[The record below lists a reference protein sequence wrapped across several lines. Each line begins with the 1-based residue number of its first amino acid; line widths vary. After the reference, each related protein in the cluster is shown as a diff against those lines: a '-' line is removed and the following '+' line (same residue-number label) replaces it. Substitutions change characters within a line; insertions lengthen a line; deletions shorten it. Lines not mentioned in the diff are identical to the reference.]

1 MLRLAE
7 ILLTSILVAGSL
19 TVARAQEDSA
29 TASHTKELKTIVVA
43 PEAKSDTVIAVPPAT
58 SVRGLGR
65 DERKA
70 AGPDFVDLTTWL
82 RKEGALNGL
91 QSTELRPWH
100 IVVTYDQFDE
110 DGDNVNSGVYEEF
123 WAGPRKYR
131 RNYKSD
137 KFNQTDYATDKGLFR
152 GGDQRWPNRT
162 ESQVRAEVTEPFYYG
177 ATLQGQGVPAGS
189 AERTFSKSVAAVGGF
204 GAVRARSTER
214 TFSGYTLQCVL
225 IEKESQIVSDP
236 TQYCFEP
243 DGSVLRYSRGIGWN
257 QTVYNQIVKFQ
268 GRNIAQEVDVTAAGK
283 PYLKLRVETIKLISH
298 VDEVD
303 FMPPPAA
310 IGPFGERISGVKP
323 SLIML
328 SFPAWPT
335 SLRGQHFSVGMEIVI
350 GKDGHVVS
358 AHPVSGPQEGF
369 KACEDAVRQWVYQPY
384 LVLDKPVEV
393 ETKVECRH

>member
-1 MLRLAE
+1 LA
-7 ILLTSILVAGSL
+7 G
-19 TVARAQEDSA
+19 
-29 TASHTKELKTIVVA
+29 
-43 PEAKSDTVIAVPPAT
+43 
-58 SVRGLGR
+58 
-65 DERKA
+65 
-70 AGPDFVDLTTWL
+70 AGPDLLDLTTWL

-100 IVVTYDQFDE
+100 IVVTYDQFNE
-110 DGDNVNSGVYEEF
+110 DGDDVNSGVYEEF
-123 WAGPRKYR
+123 WAGPKKYR
-131 RNYKSD
+131 RSYKSD
-137 KFNQTDYATDKGLFR
+137 SFKQTDYATDKGLFR
-152 GGDQRWPNRT
+152 GGDQRWPNRA

-177 ATLQGQGVPAGS
+177 ATLPGQGALAGS
-189 AERTFSKSVAAVGGF
+189 AERTFSKNVGVAGGF
-204 GAVRARSTER
+204 GAFRARSAER
-214 TFSGYTLQCVL
+214 TFNGYTLQCVL

-257 QTVYNQIVKFQ
+257 QTVYNQIVPFQ

-283 PYLKLRVETIKLISH
+283 PYLKLRVETIELISH

-303 FMPPPAA
+303 FMPPPDA
-310 IGPFGERISGVKP
+310 IGPFGEKISGVHP
-323 SLIML
+323 SLVIVSL
-328 SFPAWPT
+328 PAWPT

-358 AHPVSGPQEGF
+358 AHPVSGPPEGF
-369 KACEDAVRQWVYQPY
+369 KTCEQAVRQWVYQPY

>member
-1 MLRLAE
+1 MPRPAE

-19 TVARAQEDSA
+19 TVAHAQEDPA
-29 TASHTKELKTIVVA
+29 KASHTTEELKTIVVA
-43 PEAKSDTVIAVPPAT
+43 PEAKSDSVIAVPPAT
-58 SVRGLGR
+58 SVSGLGR

-70 AGPDFVDLTTWL
+70 AGPDFVDLTRWL

-110 DGDNVNSGVYEEF
+110 DSDNVNSGVYEEF
-123 WAGPRKYR
+123 WAGPKKYR

-152 GGDQRWPNRT
+152 RGDQRWPNRT

-177 ATLQGQGVPAGS
+177 ATIQGVPPS
-189 AERTFSKSVAAVGGF
+189 AHSSKSVAAVGGF

-283 PYLKLRVETIKLISH
+283 PYLKLRVETIELISH

-303 FMPPPAA
+303 FMP
-310 IGPFGERISGVKP
+310 R
-323 SLIML
+323 
-328 SFPAWPT
+328 PT
-335 SLRGQHFSVGMEIVI
+335 RLAHSARGSRV
-350 GKDGHVVS
+350 
-358 AHPVSGPQEGF
+358 
-369 KACEDAVRQWVYQPY
+369 
-384 LVLDKPVEV
+384 
-393 ETKVECRH
+393 